1 MNYEL
6 NSVLRENCK
15 YLTTNNWNSKLFS
28 HCILKWENTFFFYEM
43 RDGSIS
49 QNKDERASEISEID
63 VLGKIAVYTD
73 NLFEKNMRKKLF
85 VIFQEDCWI
94 KSLFRIYNY
103 GIYHPNE

>member
-1 MNYEL
+1 
-6 NSVLRENCK
+6 
-15 YLTTNNWNSKLFS
+15 
-28 HCILKWENTFFFYEM
+28 M

-85 VIFQEDCWI
+85 VIFQEDC
-94 KSLFRIYNY
+94 
-103 GIYHPNE
+103 